1 MNPDPGLSMVSEH
14 SHPLDSAFP
23 DSTSNSEWRDE
34 MMALLIKWRA
44 EDKER
49 SMKWRAEDQE
59 RQLKYDILRQT
70 LPQMTMKSDL
80 DPVEKTHKPSGNF
93 VEQMMCDPPDKALDG
108 DRFGF
113 ADGDSQVHNTFTP
126 KRFEDLKL
134 NGGIRF
140 KRIRIKQN
148 YHRSRFKNLK
158 SKSPRRTLDL
168 KASLDLMGLAT
179 SQRRCVGVTT
189 IGMKKQYN
197 REKQSILLAQA
208 CKSLGMFGESSG
220 CRDTK
225 NELQIRLGA
234 RLIVDTGVKR
244 ETHLFRYGFTSLA
257 PMDED
262 GPVAT
267 WIGDQSI
274 FAEEVEALESD
285 DPDGAMESLQDVTSM
300 ESELEEP
307 SEHES
312 REDLSRSGKHW
323 FHKVRFKVRLRR
335 SSKVTDEKVTK
346 EGELF
351 KLEKSELLHKGRKY
365 TRKLIVRWYY
375 YKVRKRVKPLGA
387 VETGFKCL
395 SKAGTEAGY
404 KANIIV
410 SAVGVMFPETLR
422 QLDQKES
429 VGKNASARHKELR
442 YGEGEKRS
450 CVVFHSNHVWKPGRI
465 SLKLPE
471 PFWSLS
477 GDSFKEMKVLLG
489 VTGLEEN
496 QEEGLRRWNK
506 GLKIIK
512 LCTRYG
518 FKSFRF
524 LRSVKM
530 RIWWLLKT
538 SRRNQ
543 LSEFSLANQ
552 AWEPGGTVSLNT
564 SVWLEIYHRHGGKW
578 KSKLVRLYAEA
589 KSLRRSRLERA
600 YCVGKIQEA
609 SRVTKR
615 LRTERGNAILI
626 AAVENCLSYCEGA
639 GSQNPN
645 VDDNRVWNPGA
656 VEVEGEKSCSSVIAE
671 KLWNAE
677 NRKISVMDVHTN
689 SENEVKWVVVL
700 SVTLTLESQK
710 SFSSPEYV
718 ITVQAFC
725 FWSLEDKAAILSGSR
740 LKFYGEKIEWI
751 CGVWDPGVAGYGQAK
766 EVTRG
771 IILMAKHDPIK
782 YVVRVYK
789 KRLRLRK
796 VLAQVR
802 KLDNLS
808 LTEACKRTYAG
819 ISYTGA
825 AVGDV
830 WGIIAH
836 IKKFLVIEKGCGVEF
851 MGSRNYVTKGIWS
864 CFWILVK
871 FNILCHCVR
880 NVCASRSLRWVHV
893 FKIYKEATLSIM
905 DVKLTMGS
913 SGEHSVSVLTH
924 ELFHLPRPPEL
935 FCSLTLLKLQ
945 KMLKEYNER
954 QEATN
959 YHFPF
964 INLRTSWISYGGS
977 IDKIIWASS
986 GLKRVNGPRSEKPS
1000 SEGNVFYVLGYKL
1013 CF

>member
-1 MNPDPGLSMVSEH
+1 
-14 SHPLDSAFP
+14 
-23 DSTSNSEWRDE
+23 
-34 MMALLIKWRA
+34 
-44 EDKER
+44 
-49 SMKWRAEDQE
+49 
-59 RQLKYDILRQT
+59 
-70 LPQMTMKSDL
+70 
-80 DPVEKTHKPSGNF
+80 
-93 VEQMMCDPPDKALDG
+93 
-108 DRFGF
+108 
-113 ADGDSQVHNTFTP
+113 
-126 KRFEDLKL
+126 
-134 NGGIRF
+134 
-140 KRIRIKQN
+140 
-148 YHRSRFKNLK
+148 
-158 SKSPRRTLDL
+158 
-168 KASLDLMGLAT
+168 
-179 SQRRCVGVTT
+179 
-189 IGMKKQYN
+189 
-197 REKQSILLAQA
+197 
-208 CKSLGMFGESSG
+208 
-220 CRDTK
+220 
-225 NELQIRLGA
+225 
-234 RLIVDTGVKR
+234 
-244 ETHLFRYGFTSLA
+244 
-257 PMDED
+257 
-262 GPVAT
+262 
-267 WIGDQSI
+267 
-274 FAEEVEALESD
+274 
-285 DPDGAMESLQDVTSM
+285 
-300 ESELEEP
+300 
-307 SEHES
+307 
-312 REDLSRSGKHW
+312 
-323 FHKVRFKVRLRR
+323 
-335 SSKVTDEKVTK
+335 
-346 EGELF
+346 
-351 KLEKSELLHKGRKY
+351 
-365 TRKLIVRWYY
+365 
-375 YKVRKRVKPLGA
+375 
-387 VETGFKCL
+387 
-395 SKAGTEAGY
+395 
-404 KANIIV
+404 
-410 SAVGVMFPETLR
+410 MFPETLR

-429 VGKNASARHKELR
+429 
-442 YGEGEKRS
+442 
-450 CVVFHSNHVWKPGRI
+450 PGRI

-905 DVKLTMGS
+905 DV
-913 SGEHSVSVLTH
+913 
-924 ELFHLPRPPEL
+924 
-935 FCSLTLLKLQ
+935 
-945 KMLKEYNER
+945 
-954 QEATN
+954 
-959 YHFPF
+959 
-964 INLRTSWISYGGS
+964 
-977 IDKIIWASS
+977 
-986 GLKRVNGPRSEKPS
+986 
-1000 SEGNVFYVLGYKL
+1000 
-1013 CF
+1013 

>member
-1 MNPDPGLSMVSEH
+1 MDVDRKLREELRMDSQRLHEESVRSIRSGRSGLMD
-14 SHPLDSAFP
+14 L
-23 DSTSNSEWRDE
+23 NS
-34 MMALLIKWRA
+34 
-44 EDKER
+44 
-49 SMKWRAEDQE
+49 
-59 RQLKYDILRQT
+59 
-70 LPQMTMKSDL
+70 
-80 DPVEKTHKPSGNF
+80 KP
-93 VEQMMCDPPDKALDG
+93 PRRALD
-108 DRFGF
+108 
-113 ADGDSQVHNTFTP
+113 
-126 KRFEDLKL
+126 
-134 NGGIRF
+134 F
-140 KRIRIKQN
+140 KG
-148 YHRSRFKNLK
+148 
-158 SKSPRRTLDL
+158 
-168 KASLDLMGLAT
+168 SLDLTGLAT
-179 SQRRCVGVTT
+179 SHRRCIRVGTR
-189 IGMKKQYN
+189 Q
-197 REKQSILLAQA
+197 
-208 CKSLGMFGESSG
+208 
-220 CRDTK
+220 
-225 NELQIRLGA
+225 
-234 RLIVDTGVKR
+234 IVDTGVKR
-244 ETHLFRYGFTSLA
+244 DEHHFGDGFTSYA
-257 PMDED
+257 PMDIECQVD
-262 GPVAT
+262 T
-267 WIGDQSI
+267 LIGDQSI
-274 FAEEVEALESD
+274 FAEEVKVRDAA
-285 DPDGAMESLQDVTSM
+285 DPDAAMESSQDVTSM
-300 ESELEEP
+300 ESVSEETSKHKNRIEL
-307 SEHES
+307 SQVHQKW
-312 REDLSRSGKHW
+312 GKRG
-323 FHKVRFKVRLRR
+323 FHKVRFKFILHQR
-335 SSKVTDEKVTK
+335 SKVAAEKVTK
-346 EGELF
+346 GGELF
-351 KLEKSELLHKGRKY
+351 KLENSKSLNKGRSRNL
-365 TRKLIVRWYY
+365 TVRWYY
-375 YKVRKRVKPLGA
+375 YKARKRKHKFYGMGGGSNSFDGLINGKDEGA
-387 VETGFKCL
+387 HFSKKKSLVETGKRCKTRFFGFGTPQETKTKNTRENKRSDELSPDQQKKGHGGFHKVRFKGRRHIRNAIYTGRVVLQNKL
-395 SKAGTEAGY
+395 SVNWFYHKARKKELMVMNILV
-404 KANIIV
+404 KA
-410 SAVGVMFPETLR
+410 LR
-422 QLDQKES
+422 QIDPKES
-429 VGKNASARHKELR
+429 D
-442 YGEGEKRS
+442 
-450 CVVFHSNHVWKPGRI
+450 GRI

-471 PFWSLS
+471 PFWSLF

-512 LCTRYG
+512 LCTRHG

-530 RIWWLLKT
+530 RIWRLLKT

-543 LSEFSLANQ
+543 LSEFSSANQ
-552 AWEPGGTVSLNT
+552 AWKPGGTVSLNT

-615 LRTERGNAILI
+615 LRTERGKAILI

-639 GSQNPN
+639 ASQNPN

-656 VEVEGEKSCSSVIAE
+656 VEVEGDKSCSSVIAE

-766 EVTRG
+766 EVTGG

-819 ISYTGA
+819 ISYTGV

-836 IKKFLVIEKGCGVEF
+836 IKKFLVIEKGFGVEF

-864 CFWILVK
+864 CFLILVK

-880 NVCASRSLRWVHV
+880 NVCVSRSLRWVHV
-893 FKIYKEATLSIM
+893 FKIYNEATRSIM
-905 DVKLTMGS
+905 DVKLTMES

-945 KMLKEYNER
+945 KMLKEFGVHLSSWSSYIPLLFIAKVLRLRGAEMSALGR
-954 QEATN
+954 GICGAVGFTGYKDVCTRPPCFRLRGAEISALDRGFAEELGL
-959 YHFPF
+959 HFSSAM
-964 INLRTSWISYGGS
+964 NSV
-977 IDKIIWASS
+977 S
-986 GLKRVNGPRSEKPS
+986 GLLASHTSLGDSPVAHPS
-1000 SEGNVFYVLGYKL
+1000 FFPLSGETYEQE
-1013 CF
+1013 